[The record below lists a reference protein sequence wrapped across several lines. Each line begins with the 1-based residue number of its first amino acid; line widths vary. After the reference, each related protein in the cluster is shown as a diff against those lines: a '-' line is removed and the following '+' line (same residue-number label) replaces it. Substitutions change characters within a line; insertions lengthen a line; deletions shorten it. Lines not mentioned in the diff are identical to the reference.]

1 MSDLNQALLL
11 QMSASI
17 KGLEK
22 AMKDGGNVVSR
33 ESRAME
39 KRAKQA
45 SDEIDKAFGGAMKN
59 AQLGAAVAFGA
70 ISAYA
75 LKAASDANELE
86 SAFQVAFKTGAQEA
100 GLFAEKLAKRVG
112 RSVIDVKGQMT
123 DLGLV
128 ISGMGLDAQ
137 QSMQM
142 VKALTERAIDIGSLF
157 NVDDADAMRAVISGL
172 TGETEPLKRFGAV
185 VNETAVQAELLRL
198 GFKGNAQQAPEAAK
212 AVARYNLIMQKTA
225 VAQGDATNTAGSM
238 ANQMKRAQGEF
249 KDAAIALGVKFVPAA
264 TDAIKAATGMVT
276 AFTNLPTGV
285 QLTSLALLGLAGA
298 SGPILSTVKALRA
311 LIVAATA
318 AKVAVASVGAGG
330 ATGAAA
336 KGAAAGGLLSGSLAT
351 GGVLAFAAGTYI
363 DSEAQKEIERYQQLV
378 HSRKSQNL
386 KAASDS
392 DLAFAQGYA
401 EKALKHYQT
410 PGLVGGDFQKE
421 GIARIQNE
429 LDLIST
435 EITRRA
441 EKATGAIDGQAAA
454 ALQLLD
460 TQLNAVNGTGTGGA
474 SLAGSVKKTAQ
485 EAAQLKASLDSVI
498 TALSTPDERAEQA
511 YAEQVKV
518 LTEAMQ
524 AGILTATGYA
534 DAVQRARAAA
544 NAGYDITYQFGGGQD
559 RDIVDTTEGMDA
571 ITIALTKQQKAYN
584 DVADA
589 AESSFTRAKGNL
601 KDFVGYFLE
610 ELQYMLAAA
619 AAADLG
625 DLIFGKRDQNG
636 NRSGGLGS
644 VLHSLK
650 IPGFATG
657 TNFAPGGLAYV
668 HKDELIDLPRG
679 SRVYTAA
686 QTRNL
691 FSSGLTGSADSSLRR
706 MAGARASIVQQHF
719 TVNAQGAILASDI
732 VADIRRTG
740 LQAAQ
745 IGTYGGAQLA
755 RTQEARRAR
764 AELF

>member
-100 GLFAEKLAKRVG
+100 GIFAEKLAKRVG

-128 ISGMGLDAQ
+128 ISGMGLDAE
-137 QSMQM
+137 QSMKM

-185 VNETAVQAELLRL
+185 INETAVQAELLRL

-225 VAQGDATNTAGSM
+225 VAQGDATNTASSM

-264 TDAIKAATGMVT
+264 TDAIKVATGLVT
-276 AFTNLPTGV
+276 AFTSLPTGV

-311 LIVAATA
+311 LIIAATA
-318 AKVAVASVGAGG
+318 AKVAVAAVGAEG
-330 ATGAAA
+330 ATGTAGAAA

-351 GGVLAFAAGTYI
+351 GGVLAFAAGSFI
-363 DSEAQKEIERYQQLV
+363 DAEAQKEIDRYQQLV

-386 KAASDS
+386 KTASDS

-421 GIARIQNE
+421 GVARIQNE
-429 LDLIST
+429 LDLISA
-435 EITRRA
+435 EISRRA
-441 EKATGAIDGQAAA
+441 EKATGAIDSQASA

-460 TQLNAVNGTGTGGA
+460 TQLNAVNGQGGGA

-534 DAVQRARAAA
+534 DAVQRARSAA
-544 NAGYDITYQFGGGQD
+544 NAGYDITYQTGGGQD
-559 RDIVDTTEGMDA
+559 KDISDTTQGMDA

-589 AESSFTRAKGNL
+589 AESSFARAKGNL
-601 KDFVGYFLE
+601 KDFASYFIE

-644 VLHSLK
+644 VLPSLK

-657 TNFAPGGLAYV
+657 TTFAPGGLAYV

-679 SRVYTAA
+679 SKVYTAA
-686 QTRNL
+686 QTRSML
-691 FSSGLTGSADSSLRR
+691 E
-706 MAGARASIVQQHF
+706 GAYTCER
-719 TVNAQGAILASDI
+719 
-732 VADIRRTG
+732 
-740 LQAAQ
+740 
-745 IGTYGGAQLA
+745 GGETFMPAKG
-755 RTQEARRAR
+755 
-764 AELF
+764 